1 MDDKLKQQIFLKI
14 AMPIC
19 TREKVMLMHKFVQ
32 HGKTSCLEHSIA
44 VAYNSFLMAEAMGTE
59 YDRESLI
66 RGGLLHDYFLYD
78 WHEND
83 ASHRLHGFRHPG
95 TALRNATRDYAL
107 NQREKNTIARH
118 MFPLTPIPPQC
129 REAWL
134 VCLADK
140 WCAMEETL
148 RPAYRRFFCRN

>member
-1 MDDKLKQQIFLKI
+1 MLDDKLKQQIFLEI

-66 RGGLLHDYFLYD
+66 RGGLLHDYFLYKIVFVKYT
-78 WHEND
+78 NRTTST
-83 ASHRLHGFRHPG
+83 ANNPSTRSGFEIQP
-95 TALRNATRDYAL
+95 T
-107 NQREKNTIARH
+107 
-118 MFPLTPIPPQC
+118 
-129 REAWL
+129 
-134 VCLADK
+134 
-140 WCAMEETL
+140 
-148 RPAYRRFFCRN
+148 

>member
-1 MDDKLKQQIFLKI
+1 MLDDKLKQQIFLEI

-66 RGGLLHDYFLYD
+66 RGGLLHDYFYMTGINLMED
-78 WHEND
+78 GMDLN
-83 ASHRLHGFRHPG
+83 
-95 TALRNATRDYAL
+95 TR
-107 NQREKNTIARH
+107 Q
-118 MFPLTPIPPQC
+118 
-129 REAWL
+129 
-134 VCLADK
+134 
-140 WCAMEETL
+140 
-148 RPAYRRFFCRN
+148 

>member
-1 MDDKLKQQIFLKI
+1 MLDDKLKQQIFLEI

-78 WHEND
+78 FIAIFD
-83 ASHRLHGFRHPG
+83 S
-95 TALRNATRDYAL
+95 RNGAVSL
-107 NQREKNTIARH
+107 
-118 MFPLTPIPPQC
+118 
-129 REAWL
+129 
-134 VCLADK
+134 
-140 WCAMEETL
+140 
-148 RPAYRRFFCRN
+148 FFWKRIFVLLF